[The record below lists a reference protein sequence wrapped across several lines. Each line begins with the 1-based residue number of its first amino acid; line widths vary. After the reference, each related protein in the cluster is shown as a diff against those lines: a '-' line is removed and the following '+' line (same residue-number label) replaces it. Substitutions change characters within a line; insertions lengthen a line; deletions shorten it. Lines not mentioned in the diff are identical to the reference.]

1 MKREKLKLRAR
12 RSLSRLARFANRFQ
26 RLQLA
31 CGPVTVRQ
39 CQTLEALM
47 DGPLPMKKLADEV
60 ALHQSTLTR
69 VVEKLERKGLVTRG
83 RTPGNRRAVEVAL
96 TDSGRSLYSMLD
108 ATSTEVV
115 GQVLALLPQEDQEVA
130 VKGLELLS
138 SLLDPRNEEV
148 QSLIAGC
155 CCDGEVLS
163 ELLEGGES

>member
-1 MKREKLKLRAR
+1 MDEDLKLRAR

-26 RLQLA
+26 RVQLA

-47 DGPLPMKKLADEV
+47 DGPRSMKKLADEV

-69 VVEKLERKGLVTRG
+69 VVEKLEGKGLITRG
-83 RTPGNRRAVEVAL
+83 RRPGNRRAVEVEI
-96 TDSGRSLYSMLD
+96 TDSGRSLYSLLD

-115 GQVLALLPQEDQEVA
+115 GQVLALLPREDQKIA

-138 SLLDPRNEEV
+138 GLLDPRNVEV
-148 QSLIAGC
+148 QGLISGC
-155 CCDGEVLS
+155 CCDGELVTEPS
-163 ELLEGGES
+163 TGVES